1 MPTIRDRIVQAAV
14 AQVLEKLYEP
24 IFRDCSYG
32 FRSHRNTIQA
42 LRHLA
47 QAYRGGVTWVIEGD
61 LVKCFDSI
69 PHGVILNCLR
79 KRIKDERFIDLIRQM
94 LKAGVMEDGGFMPTY
109 SGTPQGGLA
118 SPILS
123 NIVLHEFDCWLEDH
137 WKANPPRLSR
147 KQQDA
152 RTTPEYARHK
162 RNLVRWRAQLAGR
175 IPMGRQ
181 TPEGL
186 RLKIKQA
193 LEARA
198 RIPSV
203 RPRRMIS
210 FCRYADDYVG
220 ATRGRLC

>member
-1 MPTIRDRIVQAAV
+1 MTRDFLL
-14 AQVLEKLYEP
+14 VLELY
-24 IFRDCSYG
+24 
-32 FRSHRNTIQA
+32 
-42 LRHLA
+42 HLFCNIV
-47 QAYRGGVTWVIEGD
+47 GGV
-61 LVKCFDSI
+61 
-69 PHGVILNCLR
+69 
-79 KRIKDERFIDLIRQM
+79 
-94 LKAGVMEDGGFMPTY
+94 
-109 SGTPQGGLA
+109 A

-210 FCRYADDYVG
+210 FCRYADDVRHL
-220 ATRGRLC
+220 TDC

>member
-1 MPTIRDRIVQAAV
+1 
-14 AQVLEKLYEP
+14 
-24 IFRDCSYG
+24 
-32 FRSHRNTIQA
+32 
-42 LRHLA
+42 
-47 QAYRGGVTWVIEGD
+47 
-61 LVKCFDSI
+61 
-69 PHGVILNCLR
+69 
-79 KRIKDERFIDLIRQM
+79 M
-94 LKAGVMEDGGFMPTY
+94 LQAGVMEDGGFMPTY

-137 WKANPPRLSR
+137 WKANPPRLTR

-152 RTTPEYARHK
+152 RVSPEYARHK

-203 RPRRMIS
+203 RARRMLS
-210 FCRYADDYVG
+210 FCRYADDVRHL
-220 ATRGRLC
+220 TRCSIPLRERRSSEEMTSGSLSLPGGES